1 MTKSTTK
8 PGKHGALYL
17 YELTYT
23 DTSDPGM
30 GDITCRL
37 WAYNLEHVEDKFY
50 SAPDADGWT
59 LLRAARVPADSNSMH
74 RAAQH
79 SF

>member
-1 MTKSTTK
+1 MTKPTTK
-8 PGKHGALYL
+8 PGKHGTLYL

-30 GDITCRL
+30 GESTTRL

-50 SAPDADGWT
+50 GAPDTDGWT
-59 LLRAARVPADSNSMH
+59 LLRAARVPADSSSMH
-74 RAAQH
+74 RATQH
-79 SF
+79 AF